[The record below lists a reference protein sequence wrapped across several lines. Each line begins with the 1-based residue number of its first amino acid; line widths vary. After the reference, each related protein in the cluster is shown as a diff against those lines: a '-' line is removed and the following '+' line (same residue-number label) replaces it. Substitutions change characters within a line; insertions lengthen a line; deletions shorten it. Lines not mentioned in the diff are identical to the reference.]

1 MFCCFGFKSRVRKQE
16 RNGIRGIQVCIFCG
30 LGFLGVF
37 SLSSNVECKIVC
49 WMSFFVMKNGKYSN
63 YPDSSRISQQKH
75 FPSFRDQKMEPWA

>member
-1 MFCCFGFKSRVRKQE
+1 MLFAITSFFSVLRSLFLPVTCFCCFGFKSGLRKQE

-63 YPDSSRISQQKH
+63 YY
-75 FPSFRDQKMEPWA
+75 A